1 MTDFSTLG
9 LIEPIV
15 KAVAEQ
21 GFTEPTAIQA
31 QTIPALL
38 EGSDLLGVAQTGGG
52 KTAAFVLPMLQRL
65 AADESRPRPG
75 TPRALIL
82 APTRELA
89 SQIGDNIRKFSR
101 GQKLNHTVIF
111 GGAPMRPQ
119 MQMLK
124 RGVDILVATPGRLLD
139 HVQRGTVR
147 FDMVDTFILDEA
159 DRMLDMGFVDDV
171 TRISKALHPDHQTI
185 LFSATMPPMVERFAN
200 ALLTDPVRVETSPS
214 ASVTKQ
220 VTHKVCYVLNRNK
233 ASLLADI
240 LEKPGTDRVLVF
252 TRTKMDADRL
262 SDHLRESEIRADAI
276 HGDKPQF
283 LRQKI
288 LRNFRNG
295 RHRVL
300 VATDVAARG
309 IDVPDITHVIN
320 YDIPTDPESY
330 VHRIGRTGRAKAEGT
345 AVSFCDFS
353 EVRHLRMIEKV
364 IKQRVDV
371 DEDHDYHAPPRENR
385 GGGKKKGF
393 GNKRPFNKGK
403 GGKPGFA
410 GKGGKPF
417 ANKDGSGKNF
427 GGKPHGKPGK
437 PAAGNDAGKGNGE
450 KKPYAR
456 KKPSGGYE
464 ALKRKVA

>member
-1 MTDFSTLG
+1 MTNFAELG

-31 QTIPALL
+31 ESIPALL
-38 EGSDLLGVAQTGGG
+38 EGKDLLGVAQTGGG
-52 KTAAFVLPMLQRL
+52 KTAAFVLPMLHRL
-65 AADESRPRPG
+65 AAADNGRPMPG

-89 SQIGDNIRKFSR
+89 SQIGDNIRQFSR
-101 GQKLNHTVIF
+101 GMKLNHTVIF

-124 RGVDILVATPGRLLD
+124 RGIDILVATPGRLLD

-171 TRISKALHPDHQTI
+171 NRISKALHPDHQTI

-200 ALLTDPVRVETSPS
+200 ALLTSPVRIETAPA

-220 VTHKVCYVLNRNK
+220 VTHKVCFVLNRNK
-233 ASLLADI
+233 SALLADV
-240 LEKPGTDRVLVF
+240 LEKPGTDRVLIF

-262 SDHLRESEIRADAI
+262 SDHLREAGVRADAI

-295 RHRVL
+295 KHRVL

-345 AVSFCDFS
+345 ALSFCDFS

-371 DEDHDYHAPPRENR
+371 DEDHEYHAPPRAKPA
-385 GGGKKKGF
+385 GAKKKGF
-393 GNKRPFNKGK
+393 GNKRPFGK
-403 GGKPGFA
+403 GGKPGFG

-417 ANKDGSGKNF
+417 GGKSGERKDG
-427 GGKPHGKPGK
+427 KPF
-437 PAAGNDAGKGNGE
+437 AGKGNGGKRDE
-450 KKPYAR
+450 GKKPFAR
-456 KKPSGGYE
+456 KKPSAGFDT
-464 ALKRKVA
+464 LKRKIA